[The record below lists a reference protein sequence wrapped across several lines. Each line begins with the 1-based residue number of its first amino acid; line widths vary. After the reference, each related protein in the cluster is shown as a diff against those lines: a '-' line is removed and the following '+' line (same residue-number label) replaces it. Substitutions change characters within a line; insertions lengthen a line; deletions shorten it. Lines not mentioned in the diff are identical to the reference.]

1 MENTTR
7 YEILDQ
13 QTMSNCK
20 IITNGY
26 NRLFKAWTLS
36 VLHGIGLS
44 EPVRFNELKRRIPNI
59 SSSSLSDRL
68 SDLVDAGIITRTVTP
83 GTPPSVH
90 YSFSEKGRE
99 LRAILGD
106 LDSWIVRWEK

>member
-1 MENTTR
+1 MEVTTK
-7 YEILDQ
+7 YEAIDQ
-13 QTMSNCK
+13 QTMSYCK

-36 VLHGIGLS
+36 VLHGITLG

-68 SDLVDAGIITRTVTP
+68 SDLVDAGIIARTVTQ
-83 GTPPSVH
+83 GAPPAVH
-90 YSFSEKGRE
+90 YAFSEKGRE

-106 LDSWIVRWEK
+106 LDNWIVRWEK

>member
-1 MENTTR
+1 MESTTR

-13 QTMSNCK
+13 QTMSSCK

-36 VLHGIGLS
+36 VLHGIAIG

-68 SDLVDAGIITRTVTP
+68 SDLVDAGIITRVVTS
-83 GTPPSVH
+83 GAPPAVH

-99 LRAILGD
+99 LRAVLSN